1 MLFVTDAIVSPNFYI
16 IWLKILLLKFKPV
29 GDTYEKNTLGKNV
42 LNTQPSGSAPKA
54 TWELMTNLSWLDHYF
69 KKRRTKSTLDSQ
81 NSSSVDI
88 SDCNNQENSQETE
101 TRNIYMLESDLED
114 DYSFQTTVQPTESNE
129 LPPTSKKKKE
139 VGSLIIA
146 KSLQEVGKSMKNAI
160 NAMTVVEKKETNYLN
175 EDFEEIG
182 RMVVLKLKRIKNCK
196 RRKNLK
202 KKIASV
208 LFDFDTDSE

>member
-1 MLFVTDAIVSPNFYI
+1 MPINDGQLIDLVHSYDHLYNNKRSDFKDIVKKENSWREI
-16 IWLKILLLKFKPV
+16 SLLLNYPV
-29 GDTYEKNTLGKNV
+29 AEVQARWRYLREKYTREKRT

-54 TWELMTNLSWLDHYF
+54 TWELMTNLSWLDHYL

-160 NAMTVVEKKETNYLN
+160 NAMTVVEK
-175 EDFEEIG
+175 
-182 RMVVLKLKRIKNCK
+182 
-196 RRKNLK
+196 RRL
-202 KKIASV
+202 II
-208 LFDFDTDSE
+208 

>member
-1 MLFVTDAIVSPNFYI
+1 MPINDGQLIDLVHSYDHLYNNKRSDFKDIVKKENSWREI
-16 IWLKILLLKFKPV
+16 SLLLNYPV
-29 GDTYEKNTLGKNV
+29 AEVQARWRYLREKYTREKRT

-54 TWELMTNLSWLDHYF
+54 TWELMTNLSWLDHYL
-69 KKRRTKSTLDSQ
+69 KKKNWKSTLDSQ

-88 SDCNNQENSQETE
+88 K
-101 TRNIYMLESDLED
+101 SDLED

-129 LPPTSKKKKE
+129 LPPTSKKE

-182 RMVVLKLKRIKNCK
+182 RMVVLKLKRIKTAK
-196 RRKNLK
+196 EGR
-202 KKIASV
+202 I
-208 LFDFDTDSE
+208 

>member
-1 MLFVTDAIVSPNFYI
+1 MPINDGQLIDLVHSYDHLYNNKRSDFKDIVKKENSWREI
-16 IWLKILLLKFKPV
+16 SLLLNYPV
-29 GDTYEKNTLGKNV
+29 AEVQARWRYLREKYTREKRT

-54 TWELMTNLSWLDHYF
+54 TWELMTNLSWLDHYL
-69 KKRRTKSTLDSQ
+69 KKRRQLY
-81 NSSSVDI
+81 
-88 SDCNNQENSQETE
+88 NQPNQM
-101 TRNIYMLESDLED
+101 NYHLH
-114 DYSFQTTVQPTESNE
+114 Q
-129 LPPTSKKKKE
+129 KKE